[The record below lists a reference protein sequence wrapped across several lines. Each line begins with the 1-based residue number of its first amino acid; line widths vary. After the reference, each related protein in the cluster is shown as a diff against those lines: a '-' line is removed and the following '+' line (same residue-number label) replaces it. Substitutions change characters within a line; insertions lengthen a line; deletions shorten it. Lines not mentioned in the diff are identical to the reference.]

1 MLTAIGEA
9 LRNARLEAGLSQREL
24 GSLVGISHSQISR
37 IERGLLRHVPYETIA
52 ILGATLGLDVPLR
65 AFPNGDPVRDAG
77 QLALL
82 KRFRALLPAS
92 LRHRTEV
99 PIGPPGDLRA
109 WDDVIDAPGWTLPVE
124 AESRIHDVQALQR
137 KLTLK
142 CRDGGVDRML
152 LVVADT
158 RHNRHVLRLAADD
171 FGAAFPLRGR
181 EALGELRAGRRPS
194 SSAIVLL

>member
-9 LRNARLEAGLSQREL
+9 LRDARLEAGLSQREL

-37 IERGLLRHVPYETIA
+37 IERGLLRRVPYETIA

-82 KRFRALLPAS
+82 KRFRALLPAG
-92 LRHRTEV
+92 LRHRMEV

-109 WDDVIDAPGWTLPVE
+109 WDDVIGGPGWTLPVE

-142 CRDGGVDRML
+142 CRDAGVDRML

-171 FGAAFPLRGR
+171 FGAAFPLRGH
-181 EALGELRAGRRPS
+181 EALADLRAGRRPS
-194 SSAIVLL
+194 ASSVLLV